1 MMAADR
7 WPPPDEGA
15 VSGRAPRRV
24 ILATCLT
31 HGGTRGFT
39 NVVLT
44 KQDSTITIDPHATGA
59 CVLVF
64 VEDAATTLRDTLT
77 EWLG

>member
-1 MMAADR
+1 MASGSCS
-7 WPPPDEGA
+7 PPDVDA

-24 ILATCLT
+24 ILTTCIT

-59 CVLVF
+59 CVLVLD
-64 VEDAATTLRDTLT
+64 EDAATALRDTLT